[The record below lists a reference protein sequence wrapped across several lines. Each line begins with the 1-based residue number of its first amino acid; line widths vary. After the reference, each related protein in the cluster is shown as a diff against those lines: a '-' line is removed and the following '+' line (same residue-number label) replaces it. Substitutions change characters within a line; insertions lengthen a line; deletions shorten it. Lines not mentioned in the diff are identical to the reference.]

1 LPTERVDVNE
11 TQTKRLVKLAKIYQ
25 LARQIHT
32 TMVLVILALGL
43 AMTITGL
50 ILKFPAILGQVS
62 TQTHLNIRS
71 LHNFLSPYFSLVLM
85 IMLLTGLIMY
95 LYPKI
100 TTWLK
105 NRWQNQNS
113 K

>member
-1 LPTERVDVNE
+1 MNE
-11 TQTKRLVKLAKIYQ
+11 SQTKLLVKFGKAYQ
-25 LARQIHT
+25 LSRQIHT

-105 NRWQNQNS
+105 NRWQNQNI